1 MMDSI
6 GAIHIRK
13 IPHGSKCII
22 PMVPGIQGCHP
33 GMVFEKVSPHL
44 PHQEAYGK
52 MPQSNTVRLNGSRT
66 ALRSNQTD
74 RDMKHTIHS
83 AYQGHGDGNTSSGD
97 IGIIGNLSRGYGN
110 IRSSPSCTFRRIRQ
124 LRRTSTEDEVCVV
137 RSWATSSDVF
147 LELVP
152 ESRHEA
158 LKGHERNP

>member
-1 MMDSI
+1 METEI
-6 GAIHIRK
+6 
-13 IPHGSKCII
+13 
-22 PMVPGIQGCHP
+22 
-33 GMVFEKVSPHL
+33 
-44 PHQEAYGK
+44 
-52 MPQSNTVRLNGSRT
+52 
-66 ALRSNQTD
+66 LRQVTF
-74 RDMKHTIHS
+74 
-83 AYQGHGDGNTSSGD
+83 
-97 IGIIGNLSRGYGN
+97 GIIGNLSRGYGN